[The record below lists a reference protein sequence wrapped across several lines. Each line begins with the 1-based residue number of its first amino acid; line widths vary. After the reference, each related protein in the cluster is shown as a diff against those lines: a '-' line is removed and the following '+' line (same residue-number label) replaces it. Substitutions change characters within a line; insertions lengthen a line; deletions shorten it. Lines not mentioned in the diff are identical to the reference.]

1 MDNQT
6 QNQDAAVHTA
16 HDGQQQNQ
24 QQAPAS
30 DQPQA
35 AATRRMAQYVRP
47 RAHVTETSNEFLLQ
61 VELPGVRRDG
71 LEVSFENGELA
82 ITGHRTPFQAD
93 GAETIYRE
101 SRQADFR
108 RVFELDPTVDATKIQ
123 ARLEQGVLTLALP
136 KAEAARPR
144 RIEVQH
150 VQG

>member
-6 QNQDAAVHTA
+6 QNQDDAVHTA

-24 QQAPAS
+24 PPPAPTNGQNQAVAHR
-30 DQPQA
+30 A
-35 AATRRMAQYVRP
+35 HYERP
-47 RAHVTETSNEFLLQ
+47 RAHVTETANEFLLQ

-82 ITGHRTPFQAD
+82 ITGHRAPFQAD

-108 RVFELDPTVDATKIQ
+108 RVFELDPTIDATKIQ